1 MSDFAGEGRIARS
14 WRLTRASL
22 RIVRNDRALFA
33 LALLSTVL
41 GAAAMAIVFGLTG
54 VFAHGAGGSRDGRG
68 ALAALI
74 LAYPLTFM
82 SVFFNTAI
90 VAAAS
95 AALDGRRMS
104 VGEALTV
111 PARRLGQ
118 VALWALI
125 ATLMGVVLEQIL
137 RRLPFGGSLAAR
149 LVGLAWSLASIFA
162 IPALVL
168 EDRPATQCLQRS
180 AQLVKQRW
188 GEGVAGNVIVTA
200 WMVVVMIPLT
210 ILFIVAFVASSGHT
224 AALIVVIA
232 VGALTLLGIA
242 ALAAVVRQTFAVA
255 LYRYA
260 TTDSAPGPFDER
272 DLRAPFARRRRGLF
286 G

>member
-1 MSDFAGEGRIARS
+1 MSDFAGEGKIARS

-22 RIVRNDRALFA
+22 QIVRNDRALFA

-54 VFAHGAGGSRDGRG
+54 LFAHGAGGSRDGRG

-74 LAYPLTFM
+74 LAYPLTFL

-95 AALDGRRMS
+95 AALDGRRLS
-104 VGEALTV
+104 VGEALAV
-111 PARRLGQ
+111 PASRLGQ

-137 RRLPFGGSLAAR
+137 QRLPFGGSIAAR

-188 GEGVAGNVIVTA
+188 GEGIAGNVIVTA
-200 WMVVVMIPLT
+200 WMAIVMIPLT
-210 ILFIVAFVASSGHT
+210 IVFVIALAVSFEHT
-224 AALIVVIA
+224 AALVVVIA
-232 VGALTLLGIA
+232 VGALTLLGVT

-260 TTDSAPGPFDER
+260 TTDNAPGGFDER